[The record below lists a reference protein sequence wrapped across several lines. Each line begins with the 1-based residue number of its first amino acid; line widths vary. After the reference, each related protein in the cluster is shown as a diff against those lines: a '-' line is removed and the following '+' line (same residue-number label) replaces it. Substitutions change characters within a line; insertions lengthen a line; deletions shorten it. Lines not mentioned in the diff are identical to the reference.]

1 MVGHLEFLYAECQV
15 VSPAVGKTV
24 ILLHPLL
31 LLVGVSIRMER
42 GCQQNNSLADG
53 YRWPEARTDAVC
65 LLLLLCV
72 CVVLRISVHVC
83 MSACCVFRV
92 VRERARRRVYANAR
106 SVVALELCVCVR
118 ACVCVCCPPC
128 RHLSAAAPVGRFWAF
143 RFSRALF
150 GRPGE
155 AQTTDLAL
163 TSGVCDLDGTWDTNW
178 DHTMQVPPAPTHT
191 HTLF

>member
-106 SVVALELCVCVR
+106 SVVALELCVCVH
-118 ACVCVCCPPC
+118 ACACAVLRVDTFRPRPPWGV
-128 RHLSAAAPVGRFWAF
+128 SGRFVSHALC
-143 RFSRALF
+143 SAGRARLR
-150 GRPGE
+150 RP
-155 AQTTDLAL
+155 
-163 TSGVCDLDGTWDTNW
+163 TWR
-178 DHTMQVPPAPTHT
+178 
-191 HTLF
+191 